1 MQTWDGPARGACE
14 PWRGAARS
22 PGHTDCSKWRKSSVA
37 RAERDED
44 NMDKPSC
51 GTAIVGAAVAGLV
64 FGSALGPKARA
75 VQDVPAVP
83 VAAASESAGAFGC
96 ERAGVE
102 RSRVPT
108 VVPPAGP
115 TDAQVN
121 ASGTSAAG
129 GAGTV
134 PGDTRGDPCAPAKRF
149 GDLPRGAASAA
160 ATATTPTTL
169 NRR

>member
-1 MQTWDGPARGACE
+1 
-14 PWRGAARS
+14 
-22 PGHTDCSKWRKSSVA
+22 
-37 RAERDED
+37 
-44 NMDKPSC
+44 MDKPSC
-51 GTAIVGAAVAGLV
+51 AMAIVGAAIASVL

-75 VQDVPAVP
+75 VDDLPAAPAVT
-83 VAAASESAGAFGC
+83 ASPPSGAPGC
-96 ERAGVE
+96 ERARGE
-102 RSRVPT
+102 RDRAPT

-134 PGDTRGDPCAPAKRF
+134 PGDARGDPCEPAKRF
-149 GDLPRGAASAA
+149 GDTSRAANVV
-160 ATATTPTTL
+160 TPTTL